1 LLTAIAFE
9 HTDGAAGLGIQHRP
23 KQRWLLIAIV
33 TRLEGA
39 YLEKTSF
46 LNSLVMGGLP
56 AVQCSIKSQS
66 AQLFLD
72 AWVELQNGMELKN
85 GYWPKGHSLYQTR
98 H

>member
-1 LLTAIAFE
+1 
-9 HTDGAAGLGIQHRP
+9 
-23 KQRWLLIAIV
+23 
-33 TRLEGA
+33 
-39 YLEKTSF
+39 
-46 LNSLVMGGLP
+46 MGGLP
-56 AVQCSIKSQS
+56 AVQCSIKYQS